1 MFKYHQKLLSSKG
14 ERAMSDKIIQLN
26 EGVIKQELSELVR
39 QSVEDTLNSLLDE
52 EADRLTNAT
61 RYERTEGRQDTRAGS
76 YKRKL
81 LTKAG
86 EVELKIPRLRTLPFE
101 TAIIQ
106 RYQKREISVEEALV
120 EMYLAGVSVRRV
132 EDITQALWGAKVSA
146 GTISKLNQKVYG
158 KIEEW
163 RQRQLLLDYP
173 YVYLDG
179 IYLKRNWGGSYEN
192 VSILVAMAVNE
203 EGQREVIGAAE
214 GMKEDQESWLN
225 FLKSLK
231 ERGLRGVRLF
241 IGDKCLGLLGA
252 INTVFPQAQYQRCTV
267 HFYRNVFSV
276 VPRGKVKDVAAMLKA
291 IHAQEDR
298 LAALEKAKIVVQ
310 KLREM
315 KLKEAAKKVEES
327 IAETLTY
334 MSFPS
339 EHRLKIRSNN
349 AIERLNREIRRRT
362 RVVGAFPDGQSALML
377 VCARL
382 RYMEDSLWGMKLY
395 LNMKHLETMDLGEEV
410 AADLTAG

>member
-1 MFKYHQKLLSSKG
+1 
-14 ERAMSDKIIQLN
+14 MSDKIIQLN
-26 EGVIKQELSELVR
+26 EGVIKQELGELVR
-39 QSVEDTLNSLLDE
+39 QSVEDTLNALLDE

-61 RYERTEGRQDTRAGS
+61 RYERTEERKDTRAGH

-86 EVELKIPRLRTLPFE
+86 EVELKMPKLRTLTFE

-132 EDITQALWGAKVSA
+132 EDITEALWGAKVSA
-146 GTISKLNQKVYG
+146 GTVSQLNQKVYV

-163 RQRQLLLDYP
+163 RNRALLMDYP

-192 VSILVAMAVNE
+192 VAILVAMAVNAD
-203 EGQREVIGAAE
+203 GQREVIGAAE
-214 GMKEDQESWLN
+214 GMKEDSASWLS
-225 FLKSLK
+225 FLRSLK
-231 ERGLRGVRLF
+231 ERGLNGTQLF
-241 IGDKCLGLLGA
+241 IGDRNLGLLDA
-252 INTVFPQAQYQRCTV
+252 VQEVFPAAKYQRCTV
-267 HFYRNVFSV
+267 HFYRNIFSV
-276 VPRGKVKDVAAMLKA
+276 VPRGKVKLVAAMLKA
-291 IHAQEDR
+291 IHAQEDKE
-298 LAALEKAKIVVQ
+298 AALEKAQAVVS
-310 KLREM
+310 KLQEM

-327 IAETLTY
+327 VLETLTH
-334 MSFPS
+334 MNFPR
-339 EHRLKIRSNN
+339 EHWKKIRSNN

-362 RVVGAFPDGQSALML
+362 RVVGTFPDGQSALML

-382 RYMEDSLWGMKLY
+382 RYMEDSQWGSKTY
-395 LNMKHLETMDLGEEV
+395 LNAKLLETV
-410 AADLTAG
+410 NASLTSAG

>member
-1 MFKYHQKLLSSKG
+1 
-14 ERAMSDKIIQLN
+14 MSEKIISLN
-26 EGVIKQELSELVR
+26 EGAIKQELGEMVR
-39 QSVEDTLNSLLDE
+39 QSVEDTLNAMLDA
-52 EADRLTNAT
+52 EADRLTNAS
-61 RYERTEGRQDTRAGS
+61 RYERTGGRLDTRAGS
-76 YKRKL
+76 YKRTL

-86 EVELKIPRLRTLPFE
+86 EVELKMPRLRSLPFE

-132 EDITQALWGAKVSA
+132 EDITEALWGTKVSA
-146 GTISKLNQKVYG
+146 GTVSKLNQKVYV

-163 RQRQLLLDYP
+163 RKRPLLLGYP

-192 VSILVAMAVNE
+192 VAILVAMAVNE

-214 GMKEDQESWLN
+214 GMKEDRESWLN
-225 FLKSLK
+225 FLVSLK
-231 ERGLRGVRLF
+231 ERGLTGTRLF
-241 IGDKCLGLLGA
+241 IGDKCLGLLDA
-252 INTVFPQAQYQRCTV
+252 INTVFPEVKYQRCTV

-276 VPRGKVKDVAAMLKA
+276 VPRGKVKAVAAMLKA
-291 IHAQEDR
+291 IHAQEDQ
-298 LAALEKAKIVVQ
+298 AAAREKAMAVAQ

-315 KLKEAAKKVEES
+315 KLKEAAKKIEDSV
-327 IAETLTY
+327 AETLTY
-334 MSFPS
+334 MTFPH
-339 EHRLKIRSNN
+339 EHWLKIRSNN

-362 RVVGAFPDGQSALML
+362 RVVGAFPDSNSVLML

-382 RYMEDSLWGMKLY
+382 RYMESSLWGTKLY
-395 LNMKHLETMDLGEEV
+395 LNMKHLELMDLGEEV
-410 AADLTAG
+410 AIDLTAG